1 MSKRRRLTKEECII
15 LGLDYTGKDIDGRH
29 KRRTL
34 TKEQI
39 QQIDYLRSLPNK
51 RKFVNTQNKLDKD
64 GNIVSSVEKLQSKG
78 IDIPENFEVIKISN
92 SETTGQQWVQYAPKQ
107 KDKKELEQF
116 KEQFLKDLSNYS
128 PAYPKIEREP
138 TKEGHLLVIDIADL
152 HINKYACNELTG
164 AKYNSNLAV
173 KRAIKGTKGI
183 LSKSRGYDID
193 KILFVIGNDVLN
205 TDTITKTT
213 TKGTL
218 QDTDNNWFD
227 AYKIAYDCYVECLEL
242 CLSVA
247 NVDVIHCP
255 SNHDYMS
262 GCFLAETLKA
272 HFNQCLNINFDTSP
286 AYRKYYQYY
295 NNLIELEHGDK
306 GKQSELPL
314 IIAQSQPKL
323 WANTKFRY
331 AYLHHIHH
339 SDKRQFQSSKDYVGL
354 NVTYLRSPSSAD
366 LWHYESGYIN
376 LVAVEGFIHS
386 KDNGRVAH
394 LTHYF

>member
-1 MSKRRRLTKEECII
+1 M
-15 LGLDYTGKDIDGRH
+15 
-29 KRRTL
+29 
-34 TKEQI
+34 
-39 QQIDYLRSLPNK
+39 
-51 RKFVNTQNKLDKD
+51 
-64 GNIVSSVEKLQSKG
+64 
-78 IDIPENFEVIKISN
+78 
-92 SETTGQQWVQYAPKQ
+92 
-107 KDKKELEQF
+107 
-116 KEQFLKDLSNYS
+116 
-128 PAYPKIEREP
+128 
-138 TKEGHLLVIDIADL
+138 
-152 HINKYACNELTG
+152 
-164 AKYNSNLAV
+164 
-173 KRAIKGTKGI
+173 
-183 LSKSRGYDID
+183 
-193 KILFVIGNDVLN
+193 
-205 TDTITKTT
+205 
-213 TKGTL
+213 
-218 QDTDNNWFD
+218 
-227 AYKIAYDCYVECLEL
+227 
-242 CLSVA
+242 
-247 NVDVIHCP
+247 
-255 SNHDYMS
+255 
-262 GCFLAETLKA
+262 
-272 HFNQCLNINFDTSP
+272 NFDTSP